1 MVGRSIK
8 KIFPSIDL
16 DTTGQLDDINESID
30 SIAILFLIGLGL
42 MYLILG
48 TQFGSYFQPFI
59 VLATVP
65 LAFTGVILGLL
76 VTQNPLSL
84 YTLYGVV
91 ALAGIAVNAA
101 IVLVSA
107 ANDRI
112 ASGMN
117 SAFSIVYASRRRVI
131 PIMITTLTTIA
142 GLLSLAIGLGGQSLI
157 WGPVATSIV
166 WGVGFS
172 SLLTLFAIPVL
183 YLFGSRVVFW
193 ISWLSSL
200 LAFPLFVYFLYVDVF
215 SQSNITET
223 KSLILLAIG
232 VFVIL
237 LMLCLI
243 IHVLK
248 TYTPGKPV
256 FKLILKLI
264 IGTIMIASLWGARYK
279 IESYLMGLMGG

>member
-1 MVGRSIK
+1 
-8 KIFPSIDL
+8 
-16 DTTGQLDDINESID
+16 
-30 SIAILFLIGLGL
+30 

-112 ASGMN
+112 KNGM
-117 SAFSIVYASRRRVI
+117 SSVFSIIYAARRRVI

-183 YLFGSRVVFW
+183 YIYGSRVMFT
-193 ISWLSSL
+193 ISWLVSL
-200 LAFPLFVYFLYVDVF
+200 LALPVYFYFLYVDV
-215 SQSNITET
+215 STHQDTDEI
-223 KSLILLAIG
+223 KSLIFLVIGILTIVVTLIFLAQ
-232 VFVIL
+232 
-237 LMLCLI
+237 
-243 IHVLK
+243 LK
-248 TYTPGKPV
+248 KRYTPGQPV
-256 FKLILKLI
+256 FKLILTLI
-264 IGTIMIASLWGARYK
+264 IGTAIIASAWGSRYQV
-279 IESYLMGLMGG
+279 EPYLMELFGL